1 MSRLGVGVPRRIA
14 LLARASIL
22 AVGLAAAPAAS
33 ARVLHVGPG
42 GPYRLPCQAIAAAR
56 SGDQI
61 QIDARGS
68 RAYRGDVCA
77 SATDRLTIVGV
88 HGRAHID
95 AAGQASQAR
104 PPG

>member
-22 AVGLAAAPAAS
+22 AVAAAPAAS

-68 RAYRGDVCA
+68 RASRGDVCA
-77 SATDRLTIVGV
+77 WATDRLTGHVRRTDGGTI
-88 HGRAHID
+88 
-95 AAGQASQAR
+95 AGAFGTTGD
-104 PPG
+104 P